1 MLSRCFHE
9 VGFDILAVDHSHNR
23 FHPLAHICNLDL
35 TEDASWEFLAYVV
48 RHYPVCFVHVA
59 PPCGTCSR
67 AREINLVPSTFQ
79 PRPLRSEEQPHGLPG
94 LTDDDQ
100 KRVDAVPEV
109 KVFDSLQSAPRSTGP
124 SRIQPVASFGT
135 EWLKP
140 LIAFGSFYNFAACAW
155 GHPDL
160 PRKPSCP
167 TCADCKRLGQGT
179 MKINH
184 MAVKEMPRGK

>member
-1 MLSRCFHE
+1 MHESKRQAKPLVIEFCAGTAMFSRCFHE

-100 KRVDAVPEV
+100 KR
-109 KVFDSLQSAPRSTGP
+109 
-124 SRIQPVASFGT
+124 
-135 EWLKP
+135 
-140 LIAFGSFYNFAACAW
+140 
-155 GHPDL
+155 
-160 PRKPSCP
+160 
-167 TCADCKRLGQGT
+167 
-179 MKINH
+179 
-184 MAVKEMPRGK
+184 